1 MIDHLFYDA
10 RYRGGDDGIYPEQ
23 VMGPH
28 GRFVHMPLQ
37 LVISSTGTHVNF
49 LDITSIFD
57 PTTRSLHFKL
67 YDKRRDMMIFK
78 GVITFPDHER
88 MVSDNCKYKVIRS
101 QLFRFD
107 HNCTYARDFIM
118 HTANLICSMSRNSY
132 NVPRLLHELHISE
145 RRNVPVG
152 RISDSDVSKFVYVGR
167 TYDREN
173 RRGSKVGIKKEH
185 KQAR

>member
-23 VMGPH
+23 LMGPH

-49 LDITSIFD
+49 LDVTSIFD

-67 YDKRRDMMIFK
+67 YDKRRDMIIFK
-78 GVITFPDHER
+78 GVITFPDHES

-118 HTANLICSMSRNSY
+118 NTANLICSMSRNSY
-132 NVPRLLHELHISE
+132 NVPRLLHELHMYGAHWD
-145 RRNVPVG
+145 R
-152 RISDSDVSKFVYVGR
+152 SKGIWALVLRATTR
-167 TYDREN
+167 TVEAPLN
-173 RRGSKVGIKKEH
+173 
-185 KQAR
+185 